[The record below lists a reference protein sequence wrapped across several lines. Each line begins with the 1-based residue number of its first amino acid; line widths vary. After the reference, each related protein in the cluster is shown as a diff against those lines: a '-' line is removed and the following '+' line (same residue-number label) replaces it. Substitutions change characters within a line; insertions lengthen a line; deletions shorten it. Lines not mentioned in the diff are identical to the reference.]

1 MKKFLKV
8 LLILICIPVVVLLVA
23 FGFLKF
29 ADLNKYKPQIEALAL
44 KYANTKIVING
55 DLDIGVSLKPSIEMN
70 NVEVYMPQQPD
81 EKLANIGTALVQ
93 ISILPLFNKEIMI
106 DTLQTADTKIF
117 YGDAKDDYV
126 QINELIAEMDSYDT
140 PINLIYDTSVS
151 GIDINGT
158 ATLSSLKDLKTT
170 NFDQSQIVLMTNA
183 MGYKIDFS
191 GWINDISTNTN
202 IDGDYDVKYKNS
214 ALSGHLNIDLS
225 GEVPSLKL
233 DVNSNKINVP
243 DWTAPKV
250 ASSGWLISSAHAEEY
265 IAGTQIPYNYLKMV
279 NADISLNIKK
289 VVVDKDIN
297 VDNLQAD
304 VNLQNGVFK
313 ANIKNAETM
322 GAKVNGQVSLDSPK
336 SLPYLKLNVNSSYI
350 DLQKLTGSTDSQP
363 AKKNADNR
371 SWSLISTAQAS
382 ELVANTPIPYQYFKM
397 LNADVGINVKKLRV
411 DSEITLEDIIVAAAL
426 KNSVFKAD
434 IKSLKAGDGSVSGNV
449 SVNAKDQTASAN
461 IKAENVILQKLISS
475 YANADNPY
483 LYIQSGGVTN
493 ALINVTTSGQ
503 NTDAYLANLNGQI
516 IFLVDQSKVR
526 IKSLDRLKG
535 NIIVQILDNLKLNIT
550 KQDMKMK
557 CAVMRADISSG
568 VAKFPKGIAFDAND
582 FYIVAD
588 GRLNLQNDSLNLS
601 LQPFSGKITDVN
613 ISSIL
618 GSLLKIKGTITNPKI
633 SLNQTE
639 TAKSVIGA
647 IASAGMYNVGDMMLS
662 ADSAPC
668 YTALSGTVY
677 ANHFPAP
684 EKTVTNTVSKGYTN
698 TKESVKQMGKD
709 IKNQAKELKNQA
721 KEIGNQLKGLF
732 SK

>member
-1 MKKFLKV
+1 MKTLLKI
-8 LLILICIPVVVLLVA
+8 LLILICIPVVVLAIA

-55 DLDIGVSLKPSIEMN
+55 DLDIGVSLKPSLEMSD
-70 NVEVYMPQQPD
+70 VVVYMPKQD
-81 EKLANIGTALVQ
+81 ETKLAHIGTALVQ
-93 ISILPLFNKEIMI
+93 ISVLPLLNKEIMI
-106 DTLQTADTKIF
+106 DTVQTADTKIF
-117 YGDAKDDYV
+117 YGDATNDYV

-140 PINLIYDTSVS
+140 PINLIYDTAVS
-151 GIDINGT
+151 GIDISGT

-170 NFDQSQIVLMTNA
+170 NFDQTQVVLMTTA

-191 GWINDISTNTN
+191 GWVNDISTNIN

-214 ALSGHLNIDLS
+214 ALSGHLNADLS

-233 DVNSNKINVP
+233 DVKSNKINVP

-250 ASSGWLISSAHAEEY
+250 ASSGWLISSAHAEDY

-279 NADISLNIKK
+279 NADVSLNIKK
-289 VVVDKDIN
+289 VVVDKDLN

-322 GAKVNGQVSLDSPK
+322 GAKLSGQVSLDSPK
-336 SLPYLKLNVNSSYI
+336 SLPYLKLNVSSPFV
-350 DLQKLTGSTDSQP
+350 DLQKLMSASQP
-363 AKKNADNR
+363 AAKKADN
-371 SWSLISTAQAS
+371 WSLIGTAHAS
-382 ELVANTPIPYQYFKM
+382 ELIANTPIPYQYFKM
-397 LNADVGINVKKLRV
+397 CNADANINIKKLQLN
-411 DSEITLEDIIVAAAL
+411 DEISLADIVVTANL

-434 IKSLKAGDGSVSGNV
+434 IKSLKAGDGAVSGTV
-449 SVNAKDQTASAN
+449 SLNAKDKTAAAN
-461 IKAENVILQKLISS
+461 ITAANVTLQKLIPS
-475 YANADNPY
+475 YAKADNPY
-483 LYIQSGGVTN
+483 LYVQSGGVTN
-493 ALINVTTSGQ
+493 ALINVTTSGA
-503 NTDAYLANLNGQI
+503 NTDSYLANLSGQI
-516 IFLVDQSKVR
+516 IFLMDKSQVK
-526 IKSLDRLKG
+526 IKSLERLQG

-557 CAVMRADISSG
+557 CAVVRADISSG
-568 VAKFPKGIAFDAND
+568 VANFPKGIALDAND

-588 GRLNLQNDSLNLS
+588 GRVNLQNDSLNLS

-618 GSLLKIKGTITNPKI
+618 GSLLKIKGTISNPKI

-647 IASAGMYNVGDMMLS
+647 IASGGIYNVSDMMLS

-668 YTALSGTVY
+668 YTALSGTTY
-677 ANHFPAP
+677 ADHFPAP
-684 EKTVTNTVSKGYTN
+684 KKTVSNTVSQGYTN
-698 TKESVKQMGKD
+698 TKDSVKQMGKD

>member
-1 MKKFLKV
+1 MKTLLKI
-8 LLILICIPVVVLLVA
+8 LLILICIPVVVLAIA

-55 DLDIGVSLKPSIEMN
+55 DLDIGVSLKPSLEMSD
-70 NVEVYMPQQPD
+70 VVVYMPKQD
-81 EKLANIGTALVQ
+81 ETKLAHIGTALVQ
-93 ISILPLFNKEIMI
+93 ISVLPLLHKEIMI
-106 DTLQTADTKIF
+106 DTVQTADTKIF
-117 YGDAKDDYV
+117 YGDTTDDYV

-140 PINLIYDTSVS
+140 PISLIYDTAVS
-151 GIDINGT
+151 GIDISGT

-170 NFDQSQIVLMTNA
+170 NFDQSQVVLMTTA

-191 GWINDISTNTN
+191 GWVNDISTNTN
-202 IDGDYDVKYKNS
+202 IDGDYDIKYKNS
-214 ALSGHLNIDLS
+214 TLSGHLNADLS
-225 GEVPSLKL
+225 GEVPSLKI
-233 DVNSNKINVP
+233 DVKSNKINVP

-250 ASSGWLISSAHAEEY
+250 ASSGWLISSAHAEDY
-265 IAGTQIPYNYLKMV
+265 IAGTQVPYKYLKMV
-279 NADISLNIKK
+279 NADVSLNIKK
-289 VVVDKDIN
+289 VVVDKDLN

-322 GAKVNGQVSLDSPK
+322 GAKLSGQVSLDSPK
-336 SLPYLKLNVNSSYI
+336 SLPYLKLNVSSPYV
-350 DLQKLTGSTDSQP
+350 DLQKLTGAAASSS

-371 SWSLISTAQAS
+371 HWNLIGTAHAS
-382 ELVANTPIPYQYFKM
+382 ELIANTPIPYQYFK
-397 LNADVGINVKKLRV
+397 LCNADANINIKKLQLNN
-411 DSEITLEDIIVAAAL
+411 EISLADIVVAANL

-434 IKSLKAGDGSVSGNV
+434 IKSLKAGDGAVSGIV
-449 SVNAKDQTASAN
+449 SLNAKDKTAAAN
-461 IKAENVILQKLISS
+461 ITAANVTLQKLIPS
-475 YANADNPY
+475 YARADNPY

-493 ALINVTTSGQ
+493 ALINVTTSGA
-503 NTDAYLANLNGQI
+503 NTDSYLANLSGQI
-516 IFLVDQSKVR
+516 IFLMDKSQVK
-526 IKSLDRLKG
+526 IKSLERLQG

-568 VAKFPKGIAFDAND
+568 VANFPKGIALDASD

-588 GRLNLQNDSLNLS
+588 GRVNLQNDSLNLS

-618 GSLLKIKGTITNPKI
+618 GSLLKIKGTISNPKI

-647 IASAGMYNVGDMMLS
+647 IASGGIYNVSDMMLS

-668 YTALSGTVY
+668 YTALSGTAY
-677 ANHFPAP
+677 ADHFPAP
-684 EKTVTNTVSKGYTN
+684 KKTVTNTVSQGYTN
-698 TKESVKQMGKD
+698 TKDSVKQMGKD

>member
-1 MKKFLKV
+1 MKTLLKI
-8 LLILICIPVVVLLVA
+8 LLILICIPVVVLAIA

-55 DLDIGVSLKPSIEMN
+55 DLDVAVSLKPSLELN
-70 NVEVYMPQQPD
+70 DVVVYMPKQD
-81 EKLANIGTALVQ
+81 ETKLAHIGTALVQ
-93 ISILPLFNKEIMI
+93 ISVLPLLHKEIMI
-106 DTLQTADTKIF
+106 DTVQTADTEIF
-117 YGDAKDDYV
+117 YDNKEQV
-126 QINELIAEMDSYDT
+126 QINELVAEMDSFDT
-140 PINLIYDTSVS
+140 PINLTYDTNVS
-151 GIDINGT
+151 GININGT

-170 NFDQSQIVLMTNA
+170 NFDQSQVVLMTNV

-191 GWINDISTNTN
+191 GWVNDINTNLN
-202 IDGDYDVKYKNS
+202 IDGDYDIKYKSS
-214 ALSGHLNIDLS
+214 ALSGHLNTDLS
-225 GEVPSLKL
+225 GEVPNIKL
-233 DVNSNKINVP
+233 NVTSQKINVS
-243 DWTAPKV
+243 DWTAPQIS
-250 ASSGWLISSAHAEEY
+250 SSGWLISSAHAEDY
-265 IAGTQIPYNYLKMV
+265 IAGTTIPYDYLKMV
-279 NADISLNIKK
+279 NADITLNIKK
-289 VVVDKDIN
+289 VVVDKDVT

-304 VNLQNGVFK
+304 ISVQNGVFK

-322 GAKVNGQVSLDSPK
+322 GAKLNGQVNLDSPK
-336 SLPYLKLNVNSSYI
+336 SLPYLKLNINSPYV
-350 DLQKLTGSTDSQP
+350 DLQKLTGGTAPQA

-371 SWSLISTAQAS
+371 SWSLISTAEAS
-382 ELVANTPIPYQYFKM
+382 ELIANTAIPYQYFK
-397 LNADVGINVKKLRV
+397 LCNADANINVKKLQLN
-411 DSEITLEDIIVAAAL
+411 DEIVLADVIVAANL

-434 IKSLKAGDGSVSGNV
+434 IKSLKAGDGNLTGTVSL
-449 SVNAKDQTASAN
+449 NAKDQTAAAN
-461 IKAENVILQKLISS
+461 ITAANVILQKLIPS
-475 YANADNPY
+475 YAQSTNPY

-493 ALINVTTSGQ
+493 ALIKVTTSGP
-503 NTDAYLANLNGQI
+503 NTNAYLANLNGQI
-516 IFLVDQSKVR
+516 ILLMDQSQVK
-526 IKSLDRLKG
+526 IKSLERLKG

-557 CAVMRADISSG
+557 CAVMRADVSSG
-568 VAKFPKGIAFDAND
+568 VANFPKGIAFNAND

-588 GRLNLQNDSLNLS
+588 GRVNLQNDSLNLS

-618 GSLLKIKGTITNPKI
+618 GSLLKIKGTISNPKI

-647 IASAGMYNVGDMMLS
+647 IASAGIYNVGDMMLS

-668 YTALSGTVY
+668 YTALSGTIY
-677 ANHFPAP
+677 ADHFPAP
-684 EKTVTNTVSKGYTN
+684 KKTVTNTVSQGYTN
-698 TKESVKQMGKD
+698 TKDSVKQMGKD